1 MPSINRK
8 LVVAGATG
16 LVLGTIMWI
25 IGAVALYVMP
35 SLPTVIPYASFLI
48 GFGGAVA
55 STVSEDLD
63 NTDASNTTTK

>member
-1 MPSINRK
+1 
-8 LVVAGATG
+8 
-16 LVLGTIMWI
+16 MWI